1 MNIVFLSVSLSL
13 LLTVIINV
21 YIMSLL
27 QNSYLQVII
36 TVNQLLF
43 ARTLFHDLSEMN
55 WFAANNFCD
64 QDLSTPFFK
73 ITTLW
78 QILVHSKE
86 Y

>member
-27 QNSYLQVII
+27 QNSYLQVIN

-55 WFAANNFCD
+55 WFTANNFCD
-64 QDLSTPFFK
+64 QDLSTPFF
-73 ITTLW
+73 
-78 QILVHSKE
+78 
-86 Y
+86 

>member
-13 LLTVIINV
+13 LLTVNINV

-27 QNSYLQVII
+27 QNSYLQVIN

-43 ARTLFHDLSEMN
+43 ARTFFHDLSEMN

-64 QDLSTPFFK
+64 QDLSTPFF
-73 ITTLW
+73 
-78 QILVHSKE
+78 
-86 Y
+86 